1 MLQLHA
7 LGMGGRLVLV
17 RPHMLGV
24 RAAGVI
30 QLINNIPKVTDP
42 RVTQLLDPEE
52 LALYA
57 STTKPAKL
65 CGSMLSALVSS
76 AGFHIEQEVHIN
88 TMLGQVAANVSQ
100 VCRIKLQAMPFGM
113 SLFCTGWT

>member
-1 MLQLHA
+1 MSWCA
-7 LGMGGRLVLV
+7 LTC
-17 RPHMLGV
+17 GV
-24 RAAGVI
+24 HAAGVI
-30 QLINNIPKVTDP
+30 QLINNTPKVTDP

-100 VCRIKLQAMPFGM
+100 VARIKLQAMPFGM